1 MKQAVVSAVIAVGV
15 CFSAGAF
22 AQMRDPGTSGAYAG
36 ASIGQS
42 KFRAGCQAAFTSC
55 DDKDTA
61 WRLFGGYQLNRNL
74 GAELGYADFGKAE
87 GSSALGRSSVDA
99 NAWDLVGIGSLPIID
114 RLSAYGKLGVYHGT
128 LKAGGTD
135 HSNNDLTFGLGAQ
148 YDLLR
153 NVGLRTEW
161 QRYKDMGGGDFG
173 KTDVDVLNVGVLYRF
188 Q

>member
-1 MKQAVVSAVIAVGV
+1 MNQAVVSAVIAAGL
-15 CFSAGAF
+15 CFSASAF
-22 AQMRDPGTSGAYAG
+22 AQMRDPGASGAYAG

-42 KFRAGCQAAFTSC
+42 KFRDACKGFSGSC

-61 WRLFGGYQLNRNL
+61 WRLFGGYQMNRNF
-74 GAELGYADFGKAE
+74 GAEVGYSDFGKAE
-87 GSSALGRSSVDA
+87 ASNTLGRSSVEA
-99 NAWDLVGIGSLPIID
+99 NALDLVAIGSLPIID
-114 RLSAYGKLGVYHGT
+114 RLSAYGKLGVYRGT
-128 LKAGGTD
+128 LKSGGTD
-135 HSNNDLTFGLGAQ
+135 RSNNDLTFGLGAQ

-173 KTDVDVLNVGVLYRF
+173 KSDIDVLNVGLLYRF